1 MLTPIEIRERKLR
14 IGIGY
19 DKRGI
24 DVFFKQLTDDYE
36 KVYRENIELKDK
48 VANMASIIQ
57 NYKTVEKSMQKALVL
72 AEKSSDETKEAAR
85 AAARSIEDDARAN
98 ALLIVASAEQEKQD
112 TKNRIVGLLA
122 QYDSYKSQYRHML
135 ESQLEILNNDKLELS
150 GATLDEFVKNNISKL
165 DAVNDKFT
173 SDNKASDEINQEIS

>member
-14 IGIGY
+14 LGIGY

-36 KVYRENIELKDK
+36 KMYRENIELKDK

-85 AAARSIEDDARAN
+85 AAARSIEEDARAN

-112 TKNRIVGLLA
+112 VKNRIVALLA
-122 QYDSYKSQYRHML
+122 QYDSYKSQYKHLL
-135 ESQLEILNNDKLELS
+135 ESQLELLNTDNLELAGTS
-150 GATLDEFVKNNISKL
+150 LEEFVKNNVSKL
-165 DAVNDKFT
+165 DDTDKHFAG
-173 SDNKASDEINQEIS
+173 DDEPGADK

>member
-36 KVYRENIELKDK
+36 KMYRENIELKDK

-85 AAARSIEDDARAN
+85 AAARSIEEDARAN
-98 ALLIVASAEQEKQD
+98 ALLIIASAEQEKQD
-112 TKNRIVGLLA
+112 TKNRIVSLLA
-122 QYDSYKSQYRHML
+122 QYDSYKSQYKHLL
-135 ESQLEILNNDKLELS
+135 ESQLELLNNDKIELAGTTLE
-150 GATLDEFVKNNISKL
+150 EFVKSNVSMLDNVNERYENDNNDSKE
-165 DAVNDKFT
+165 
-173 SDNKASDEINQEIS
+173 DN

>member
-1 MLTPIEIRERKLR
+1 MLTPIEIREKKLR

-19 DKRGI
+19 DRRGI

-36 KVYRENIELKDK
+36 KMYRENIELKDR

-85 AAARSIEDDARAN
+85 AAARSIEEDARAN

-112 TKNRIVGLLA
+112 VKNKIVALLA
-122 QYDSYKSQYRHML
+122 QYDSYKSQYKHLL
-135 ESQLEILNNDKLELS
+135 ESQLELLNTDNLELA
-150 GATLDEFVKNNISKL
+150 GTTLEEFVKTNVSKL
-165 DAVNDKFT
+165 DDTDKRFAGNE
-173 SDNKASDEINQEIS
+173 DNPDADN

>member
-1 MLTPIEIRERKLR
+1 MLTPIEIREKRLR

-36 KVYRENIELKDK
+36 KMYRENLELKDK

-72 AEKSSDETKEAAR
+72 AEKSADETKEAAR
-85 AAARSIEDDARAN
+85 AAARTIEEDARAN
-98 ALLIVASAEQEKQD
+98 AMLIIASAEQEKQE
-112 TKNRIVGLLA
+112 TKRKILALLA
-122 QYDSYKSQYRHML
+122 QYDAYRSQYKHLL
-135 ESQLEILNNDKLELS
+135 ESQLELLDKTALQVDGTTLE
-150 GATLDEFVKNNISKL
+150 AYV
-165 DAVNDKFT
+165 
-173 SDNKASDEINQEIS
+173 KASTADLDRSGSDSDEDKNGEFSDED

>member
-1 MLTPIEIRERKLR
+1 MLTPIEIREKKLR

-36 KVYRENIELKDK
+36 KMYRENIELKDK

-85 AAARSIEDDARAN
+85 AAARSIEEDARAN

-122 QYDSYKSQYRHML
+122 QYDAYKSQYKHML
-135 ESQLEILNNDKLELS
+135 ESQLELLNNDKLELS
-150 GATLDEFVKNNISKL
+150 GTTLEEFVKSNMSKL
-165 DAVNDKFT
+165 DSVNNSFT
-173 SDNKASDEINQEIS
+173 SDDNNSNEDN

>member
-1 MLTPIEIRERKLR
+1 MLTPIEIREKKLR

-36 KVYRENIELKDK
+36 KMYRENIELKDK

-85 AAARSIEDDARAN
+85 AAARSIEEDARAN
-98 ALLIVASAEQEKQD
+98 ALLIVAAAEQEKQD
-112 TKNRIVGLLA
+112 VKNKIVALLA
-122 QYDSYKSQYRHML
+122 QYDSYKSQYKHLL
-135 ESQLEILNNDKLELS
+135 ESQLELLNTEKLELA
-150 GATLDEFVKNNISKL
+150 GTTLEEFVRENVSKL
-165 DAVNDKFT
+165 DDTDNRFSGDNNAPDTDK
-173 SDNKASDEINQEIS
+173 

>member
-1 MLTPIEIRERKLR
+1 MLTPIEIREKRLR

-36 KVYRENIELKDK
+36 KMYRENIELKDK
-48 VANMASIIQ
+48 VANMAAIIQ

-85 AAARSIEDDARAN
+85 AAARSIEEDARAN

-112 TKNRIVGLLA
+112 TKNLIVGLLA
-122 QYDSYKSQYRHML
+122 QYDSYKSQYKHML
-135 ESQLEILNNDKLELS
+135 ESQLELLNNDKLELS
-150 GATLDEFVKNNISKL
+150 GTTLEEFVKANVSTLDDVNNRFPDDGK
-165 DAVNDKFT
+165 D
-173 SDNKASDEINQEIS
+173 SDEDN

>member
-1 MLTPIEIRERKLR
+1 MLTPIEIREKKLR

-36 KVYRENIELKDK
+36 KMYRENIELKDK

-85 AAARSIEDDARAN
+85 AAARSIEEDARAN
-98 ALLIVASAEQEKQD
+98 ALLIIASAEQEKQD
-112 TKNRIVGLLA
+112 TKNRIVSLLA
-122 QYDSYKSQYRHML
+122 QYDSYKSQYKHLL
-135 ESQLEILNNDKLELS
+135 ESQLELLNNDKIELAGTTLE
-150 GATLDEFVKNNISKL
+150 EFVKSNVSMLDNVNERYENDNNDSKE
-165 DAVNDKFT
+165 
-173 SDNKASDEINQEIS
+173 DN

>member
-36 KVYRENIELKDK
+36 KMYRENIELKDK
-48 VANMASIIQ
+48 VANMASTIQ

-85 AAARSIEDDARAN
+85 AAARSIEEDARAN
-98 ALLIVASAEQEKQD
+98 ALLIIASAEQEKQD
-112 TKNRIVGLLA
+112 VKNKIVSLLA
-122 QYDSYKSQYRHML
+122 QYDSYKSQYKHLL
-135 ESQLEILNNDKLELS
+135 ESQLELLDTAKLELA
-150 GATLDEFVKNNISKL
+150 GTTLEEFVKNNVSKL
-165 DAVNDKFT
+165 DDTDNRFAGDNNEPDADK
-173 SDNKASDEINQEIS
+173 